1 MVSSNKIELQSLE
14 IFLFFKPKHEN
25 RKQLNNKSMAR
36 LSTQEIVLFKKLVEK
51 RTKQALH
58 MRDHSMRALKKGSS
72 DIYSDQAHFVYEL
85 LQNADDAKA
94 TKAFFYL
101 YKDRLIFKHN
111 GKRQFTITEDGELGD
126 EEKPIPYGD
135 INSITAYS
143 STKDDEPNTIG
154 KFGLGFKSVYKFTE
168 RPEIYDDKFWFA
180 IEKRMI
186 PVMLDHDNELR
197 EPGETLFVLP
207 FESNDSIGVISEKLK
222 SLKAPTLFLQTLGAV
237 EYNDCINGTSEKY
250 VKRASKPQ
258 KSKDITYQLVR
269 IEDCGD
275 KSKLLLFHRFISAEN
290 DQKLKVSIGYYFNK
304 KGEIDTSVI
313 GGIHCFFPTEAS
325 SGLCFISHAP
335 FLLTNNR
342 ENLTYDSINKQ
353 LLSEIC
359 HLAADAL
366 VILKG
371 FNKDK
376 NQLLTDNLYDFLPYN
391 DFYRYQSMYTFQAEH
406 ACKMYFLEA
415 IKEVLSKHALLY
427 TITKGY
433 VTIDKACILS
443 TSKLQNV
450 LNTSQIRALLGIN
463 RIGILKI
470 EEKKD
475 LRTFLEEYLG
485 IIQFKPE
492 DLAKRITHEFME
504 HQGTTWAKKLYKY
517 LKDDAVRQWD
527 KKYKANAVFRYAPI
541 FKSQNGEW
549 IAPFKIVNGEEQP
562 NIYLPIGK
570 TRGSYNFVHE
580 SLIDEN
586 DDDLKGFYNRL
597 GLKKPEIID
606 FIQKHIISKYQSS
619 RIDTDDDVVLSD
631 FNTVYQIYKD
641 AEDDLQRSRILSL
654 LSTKMRFKTI
664 NDSFQEPKR
673 LYFRSDDICSYFG
686 GDNNVA
692 FLDIDLYTKG
702 KSIVIKEK
710 IIEFFK
716 SIGVKSNPRILKYDY
731 YADSYYDFNH
741 NRKIRVDFENS
752 SIGYSFVDYEI
763 DGFTSFIENY
773 LSLESSRYLWKVLS
787 RSQDLDKYNTGTC
800 RYKHYSIKTIAFQS
814 TLFDNLKYF
823 KWLINQNGEACSAS
837 EITQEE
843 MLVQGYEDCSKLF
856 NLLFIRKRTPSII
869 DLGGTEHQQLL
880 QDLGEVVE
888 SFEIKSKEELIEI
901 LRRDSERKRA
911 EEFKKSN
918 SPSREPPH
926 RDEWDESDD
935 TFRSS
940 SVIESSDL
948 DDLFD
953 ENSFNKQQK
962 ITAEQKESDDS
973 ELDQQR
979 IEEIKQRLEDDNEKK
994 IQREKLRQEA
1004 EKQAKYTKEW
1014 FQKKLEL
1021 EYRDSSDNGVNNN
1034 IKRSISVS
1042 FSKCSVDKNNNRIYE
1057 LKNPSRD
1064 IPFWV
1069 EEVDNIPVVFMF
1081 NNHDELKI
1089 DFEVASVRDFSLR
1102 LKAKPS
1108 DANELSSIDWDKNL
1122 TQATININT
1131 PINLLRNLKQAFN
1144 DLQLPD
1150 GYNLKE
1156 HLSQNISFVFGP
1168 PGTGKTTFLAKH
1180 IVNFVTTSVGNSRVL
1195 VLTPTNKA
1203 CDVLVKKIIEEYEPY
1218 SWLKRFVTTGESII
1232 EENGAVC
1239 DRNSEIFKDK
1249 KCCIVT
1255 TTARLPYDFF
1265 ETDEGHKCLKDIDW
1279 DLIICDEASMI
1290 PIAQITYAIYK
1301 FRDVPFI
1308 VSGDPMQI
1316 APIDATKNW
1325 NSESIYDM
1333 VNLKSFKEPK
1343 TEPIQF
1349 PITNLE
1355 TQYRSIPSI
1364 GCLFS
1369 NFAYDGQLKHQRAQS
1384 DQRLLNIPE
1393 LPLKSVTYIP
1403 FRVESFDSLFGAKKL
1418 SGSSIHVYSA
1428 LLATEL
1434 SKFIAKE
1441 YHKSES
1447 DKENLKIGIICP
1459 YSSQAQII
1467 EKLLEQVEILSDDVE
1482 ITTGTVHSFQGDQ
1495 CNIII
1500 TLFNPPVGLRY
1511 GASNIHLNNKNI
1523 INVAISRAKDYLIVL
1538 QPDRHHCPGY
1548 EHLEQ
1553 INRLISISSKK
1564 LKDMTSVIPA
1574 SKIEQIIFGKAH
1586 YLESNTFV
1594 TSHQLA
1600 NVYTMPPFL
1609 YEIRVDENSVDILIG
1624 K

>member
-1 MVSSNKIELQSLE
+1 
-14 IFLFFKPKHEN
+14 
-25 RKQLNNKSMAR
+25 MAR

-58 MRDHSMRALKKGSS
+58 MRDHSMRALDKGST

-101 YKDRLIFKHN
+101 YKDRLVFKHN

-186 PVMLDHDNELR
+186 PIMLDHDNELR

-207 FESNDSIGVISEKLK
+207 FESNDSIGVISERLK
-222 SLKAPTLFLQTLGAV
+222 SLKAPTLFLQSLGTV
-237 EYNDCINGTSEKY
+237 EYHDCVTDTSEKY
-250 VKRASKPQ
+250 VKRTSKPQ
-258 KSKDITYQLVR
+258 KSKDITYQFVR
-269 IEDCGD
+269 IEDCGY

-290 DQKLKVSIGYYFNK
+290 DQKLKVSVGYYFNK

-313 GGIHCFFPTEAS
+313 GGIHCFFPTEVS

-342 ENLTYDSINKQ
+342 ENLTHDSINEQ

-359 HLAADAL
+359 RLAADAL
-366 VILKG
+366 VIIKDYNKG
-371 FNKDK
+371 K
-376 NQLLTDNLYDFLPYN
+376 NQLLTDNLYDLLPYS

-406 ACKMYFLEA
+406 ACKMYFLKA

-443 TSKLQNV
+443 TSKLQNI
-450 LNTSQIRALLGIN
+450 LNTSQIRSLLDNN
-463 RIGILKI
+463 RLGILKI

-475 LRTFLEEYLG
+475 LRTFLESYLG

-517 LKDDAVRQWD
+517 LKDDAVRLWD
-527 KKYKANAVFRYAPI
+527 KRYKENAVFRYSPI
-541 FKSQNGEW
+541 FKTQNGEW
-549 IAPFKIVNGEEQP
+549 IAPFKIINREEQP
-562 NIYLPIGK
+562 IIYLPIGK
-570 TRGSYNFVHE
+570 SRGSYNFVHE

-586 DDDLKGFYNRL
+586 DDELKGFYNRL

-606 FIQKHIISKYQSS
+606 FIQKYIIPKYQSWTWN
-619 RIDTDDDVVLSD
+619 IDVEDDEVISD

-654 LSTKMRFKTI
+654 LSTKMLFKS
-664 NDSFQEPKR
+664 NKSSFKQPKK
-673 LYFRSDDICSYFG
+673 LYFQSEDICRYFEK
-686 GDNNVA
+686 DESIA
-692 FLDIDLYTKG
+692 FLNLDFYTKG
-702 KSIVIKEK
+702 RNSVDKEGVIG
-710 IIEFFK
+710 FFK
-716 SIGVKSNPRILKYDY
+716 KIGVKTSPEITMLTFQ
-731 YADSYYDFNH
+731 SFGTYDFNH
-741 NRKIRVDFENS
+741 NRCNKEVFGKSNND
-752 SIGYSFVDYEI
+752 GYTFVDYEI
-763 DGFTSFIENY
+763 DGFRFFIDDN
-773 LSLESSRYLWKVLS
+773 LNLDTSRYLWLVLS
-787 RSQDLDKYNTGTC
+787 ECQDLDKYKMGTC
-800 RYKHYSIKTIAFQS
+800 HYKYYSDYTDYFES
-814 TLFDNLKYF
+814 TLFDNLKYY
-823 KWLINQNGEACSAS
+823 KWLFNPEGETCSAK
-837 EITQEE
+837 EITQED
-843 MLVQGYEDCSKLF
+843 MMAVGYVRSEKLF
-856 NLLFIRKRTPSII
+856 SLLNIRKKTVSII
-869 DLGGTEHQQLL
+869 ELGGTERQQLL
-880 QDLGEVVE
+880 QDYGEVVE
-888 SFEIKSKEELIEI
+888 SFHIESKEELIEI
-901 LRRDSERKRA
+901 LKRDSERKRA
-911 EEFKKSN
+911 EELKKSN
-918 SPSREPPH
+918 SPSRGPHH

-935 TFRSS
+935 NYRSS

-953 ENSFNKQQK
+953 ENSLNKQQK

-973 ELDQQR
+973 ESDQQR

-1004 EKQAKYTKEW
+1004 EKHAKYSKEW

-1064 IPFWV
+1064 IPIWV

-1131 PINLLRNLKQAFN
+1131 PINLVQNLKQAFN

-1156 HLSQNISFVFGP
+1156 KLGQNVSFVFGP
-1168 PGTGKTTFLAKH
+1168 PGTGKTTYLARH
-1180 IVNFVTTSVGNSRVL
+1180 IVEYVHANSNARIL

-1203 CDVLVKKIIEEYEPY
+1203 CDVLVKKIILDYEAY
-1218 SWLKRFVTTGESII
+1218 SWLKRFVTTGETVI

-1239 DRNSEIFKDK
+1239 DRTSEVYKEN

-1325 NSESIYDM
+1325 NNESIYDM
-1333 VNLKSFKEPK
+1333 VNLKSFKDPK

-1349 PITNLE
+1349 SITNLG

-1384 DQRLLNIPE
+1384 DQRPLNIPV

-1441 YHKSES
+1441 YRKLES
-1447 DKENLKIGIICP
+1447 DEDSLKIGIICP
-1459 YSSQAQII
+1459 YSSQAQIV
-1467 EKLLEQVEILSDDVE
+1467 EKLLEQVETLPDDVE

-1511 GASNIHLNNKNI
+1511 GAPNIHLDNKNI

-1538 QPDRHHCPGY
+1538 LPDKQHCPGY

-1553 INRLISISSKK
+1553 INRLISISSNKV
-1564 LKDMTSVIPA
+1564 KDMTSVIPA